1 MNLVDSLLEGAEAD
15 RDVLK
20 KQLAMGD
27 DPSIPRDVD
36 FVLYAK
42 DLEKAELVR
51 DFVHDNSY
59 GRSFVQ
65 EVPQNPPD
73 SQHRIIVQ
81 VFMPTT
87 QHALCAVSAL
97 MACLAKLYDLA
108 YDGWGCE
115 ITKESNKPAHTTAG
129 SAPV

>member
-1 MNLVDSLLEGAEAD
+1 MSLVDSLLEGAEAD

-27 DPSIPRDVD
+27 VPSIPRDVD

-42 DLEKAELVR
+42 DQEKAELVC

-65 EVPQNPPD
+65 EISQNPPG

-87 QHALCAVSAL
+87 QHALCAVSAF
-97 MACLAKLYDLA
+97 MACLAKLYDLD

-115 ITKESNKPAHTTAG
+115 ITKESNK
-129 SAPV
+129 S